1 MGAPHITTTHDVLA
15 DVGCMSLP
23 GTDPVP
29 ALRAAQRCGATPIL
43 WATGQPIAN
52 QLDPLVVWADV
63 PPDGPLPPNV
73 TALIAATERAA
84 AIDPERTDLVRI
96 PAINSI
102 GQLDKALS
110 LLAQSSGPGH
120 LVLVGNEAAGPV
132 GDTSTFILLQQVTR
146 ALRRGEHQAPA
157 IWVRGGIGPN
167 TAAA

>member
-1 MGAPHITTTHDVLA
+1 MGRSDLPSAHEHDLRLGHLPGGRPSWEQGDQVLVGAPHITKTHDVLA

-73 TALIAATERAA
+73 KVKTT
-84 AIDPERTDLVRI
+84 T
-96 PAINSI
+96 
-102 GQLDKALS
+102 
-110 LLAQSSGPGH
+110 
-120 LVLVGNEAAGPV
+120 
-132 GDTSTFILLQQVTR
+132 
-146 ALRRGEHQAPA
+146 
-157 IWVRGGIGPN
+157 
-167 TAAA
+167 

>member
-1 MGAPHITTTHDVLA
+1 
-15 DVGCMSLP
+15 MSLP

-43 WATGQPIAN
+43 WATGQPIAD

-120 LVLVGNEAAGPV
+120 LVLVGNEAAGTLRHA
-132 GDTSTFILLQQVTR
+132 GLRSRSSTSAMRQAGGESRSEVASQR
-146 ALRRGEHQAPA
+146 HARR
-157 IWVRGGIGPN
+157 R
-167 TAAA
+167 

>member
-1 MGAPHITTTHDVLA
+1 MGAPHITKTHDVLA

-96 PAINSI
+96 
-102 GQLDKALS
+102 LDREKHDLYTATLDEIHRYCF
-110 LLAQSSGPGH
+110 A
-120 LVLVGNEAAGPV
+120 
-132 GDTSTFILLQQVTR
+132 VTR
-146 ALRRGEHQAPA
+146 GYGSQWALARDDWSINGCFPLAS
-157 IWVRGGIGPN
+157 VRITRPR
-167 TAAA
+167 